1 MNYDNS
7 KKFYP
12 KKLIAQLQIGFA
24 LSIIS
29 FLNIKYM
36 YLYILISILLILKN
50 INFYNAVNMN
60 KID

>member
-1 MNYDNS
+1 MVILALDLIMNYDNS

-29 FLNIKYM
+29 FLNIKYI
-36 YLYILISILLILKN
+36 YIYI
-50 INFYNAVNMN
+50 F
-60 KID
+60 

>member
-1 MNYDNS
+1 MVILALDLIMNYDNS

-29 FLNIKYM
+29 FLNIKYI
-36 YLYILISILLILKN
+36 YIFIYFN
-50 INFYNAVNMN
+50 INIINSFF
-60 KID
+60 